1 MSDIYDHIGEYCT
14 IYGYDLKKKKR
25 TMKMNIFK
33 VYLPMLG
40 IDCSESVPT
49 TVEMTTDAFRMFEK
63 KVEMLEKLFPGE
75 EVRI

>member
-25 TMKMNIFK
+25 TMKMYILK
-33 VYLPMLG
+33 KWLTKLG
-40 IDCSESVPT
+40 IDCSVFVPA
-49 TVEMTTDAFRMFEK
+49 TVEMSTVAFRMFEK